1 MNDDQILGML
11 ADARQ
16 NIGQAAVTITR
27 IARFDP
33 GLAKTQVPSL
43 RRLAKTQRR
52 LERDVQLRLL
62 PQVQPLGFITP
73 LIIGGM
79 ALVGLG
85 GWVFK
90 HHEDTSLERYKIE
103 SIEKCVEENVG
114 AGLSRDEASRVCK
127 QLFGGRDLANVF
139 SELSRTVLIASVA
152 IVGVYIVLKWKK

>member
-1 MNDDQILGML
+1 MNDDQILAML
-11 ADARQ
+11 GEARR
-16 NIGQAAVTITR
+16 NIGQAAVTIRR

-33 GLAKTQVPSL
+33 GLARTRVPTL

-62 PQVQPLGFITP
+62 PQVQPLGIITP
-73 LIIGGM
+73 IIIGGM

-103 SIEKCVEENVG
+103 SIETCVDENVK
-114 AGLSRDEASRVCK
+114 AGLNRDEASRVCK

-152 IVGVYIVLKWKK
+152 ILGVYIFLKWRK